1 MGIDFWKQTAYLFSM
16 KIEKEEMLFMKK
28 SVKTTL
34 LGSAAVL
41 MSVSLAACGNSS
53 ASKSTKKTTAPKTE
67 KVQKKSSVSSA
78 TSAAES
84 SAVSSSASSEA
95 SSMSSASS
103 SSSTVSAQN
112 LTPQQL
118 GILVVLNQNP
128 QLLQNLNTSSDDPT
142 GLWYA
147 SSDNNNTSPELAGFD
162 AITTHGD
169 GTANLY
175 YKLNGNNVIIKKMD
189 PNSGNCVA
197 DEKLMTITVPVS
209 QIMQNYSTQQQQNQ
223 VNNDANKLRQGN
235 N

>member
-1 MGIDFWKQTAYLFSM
+1 M

-84 SAVSSSASSEA
+84 STVSSSVSSEA
-95 SSMSSASS
+95 SSMSSAS

-112 LTPQQL
+112 LTPQQM
-118 GILVVLNQNP
+118 GILLAMDQEPDVISNYLGN
-128 QLLQNLNTSSDDPT
+128 S
-142 GLWYA
+142 LWYGVA
-147 SSDNNNTSPELAGFD
+147 NSSNGGTDETNGYNYIS
-162 AITTHGD
+162 THGD
-169 GTANLY
+169 GTADIY
-175 YKLNGNNVIIKKMD
+175 WQVNGDMVTFKRLD
-189 PNSGNCVA
+189 PNSGDCVA
-197 DEKLMTITVPVS
+197 DEKMMTKTVPVS
-209 QIMQNYSTQQQQNQ
+209 QLVQKYYSTPQQQSQ
-223 VNNDANKLRQGN
+223 VNNDANQLKQGN

>member
-1 MGIDFWKQTAYLFSM
+1 M

-41 MSVSLAACGNSS
+41 MSVSLAACGNSN

-67 KVQKKSSVSSA
+67 KVQSKKSSASSA
-78 TSAAES
+78 SSDSES
-84 SAVSSSASSEA
+84 SAVSSSASSET
-95 SSMSSASS
+95 SSMSSAS

-128 QLLQNLNTSSDDPT
+128 QLLQSLNASSDDPT

-147 SSDNNNTSPELAGFD
+147 SSNDNNTSPELAGFD

-209 QIMQNYSTQQQQNQ
+209 QIMQNYSTPQQQSQ

>member
-1 MGIDFWKQTAYLFSM
+1 
-16 KIEKEEMLFMKK
+16 MKK

>member
-1 MGIDFWKQTAYLFSM
+1 M
-16 KIEKEEMLFMKK
+16 KIEKGEMLFMKK

-67 KVQKKSSVSSA
+67 KVQKKSSASSA

-103 SSSTVSAQN
+103 SSSTVSAKN

-128 QLLQNLNTSSDDPT
+128 QLLQSLNASSDDPT

-147 SSDNNNTSPELAGFD
+147 SSNDNNTSPELAGFD

-197 DEKLMTITVPVS
+197 NEKLMTITVPVS
-209 QIMQNYSTQQQQNQ
+209 QIMQNYSTPQQQSQ

>member
-1 MGIDFWKQTAYLFSM
+1 M

-67 KVQKKSSVSSA
+67 KVQSKKSSASSASSA
-78 TSAAES
+78 TES

-95 SSMSSASS
+95 SPMSSASS
-103 SSSTVSAQN
+103 SSTVSAKN

-118 GILVVLNQNP
+118 GILVALNQNP
-128 QLLQNLNTSSDDPT
+128 QLLQNLNASSDDPT
-142 GLWYA
+142 GLWFA
-147 SSDNNNTSPELAGFD
+147 SCNSNNDGLSSNLDGFD
-162 AITTHGD
+162 VLTTHGD
-169 GTANLY
+169 GTADLY
-175 YKLNGNNVIIKKMD
+175 YKLDGNNVIIQKMD
-189 PNSGNCVA
+189 PNSGDCVA
-197 DEKLMTITVPVS
+197 DEKMMTITVPVS
-209 QIMQNYSTQQQQNQ
+209 QIMQNYSTPQQQSQ

>member
-1 MGIDFWKQTAYLFSM
+1 M

-53 ASKSTKKTTAPKTE
+53 ARKSTKKTTVPKTE
-67 KVQKKSSVSSA
+67 KVQSKKSSTSSA
-78 TSAAES
+78 NSAAES
-84 SAVSSSASSEA
+84 SAVSSNVSSEA

-103 SSSTVSAQN
+103 SSTVSAKN

-128 QLLQNLNTSSDDPT
+128 QLLQNLNTSSDDPV

-147 SSDNNNTSPELAGFD
+147 SSNDNNTSPELAGFD

-209 QIMQNYSTQQQQNQ
+209 QIMQNYSTPQQQSQ